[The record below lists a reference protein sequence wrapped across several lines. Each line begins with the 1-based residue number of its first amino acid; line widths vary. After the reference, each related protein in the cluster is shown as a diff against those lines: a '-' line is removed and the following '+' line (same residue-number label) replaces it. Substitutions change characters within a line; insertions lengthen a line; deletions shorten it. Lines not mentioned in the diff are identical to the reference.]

1 MESKFKKYTLL
12 HNPRC
17 RKSREGLEYLI
28 SKEIEFETI
37 IYLKNR
43 LNKKEIESLINKSG
57 LYPMDLIRKQEKVWK
72 ELYKSKKLSKNQV
85 IQLLFD
91 HPTLLHR
98 PFFITKTKAVLA
110 KPPQNILEIL

>member
-17 RKSREGLEYLI
+17 SKSREGLEYLK

-37 IYLKNR
+37 LYLKNR

-57 LYPMDLIRKQEKVWK
+57 LDPMDLGLQILFTQEELILKDQIMKSPWRKATRK
-72 ELYKSKKLSKNQV
+72 
-85 IQLLFD
+85 
-91 HPTLLHR
+91 
-98 PFFITKTKAVLA
+98 
-110 KPPQNILEIL
+110 

>member
-37 IYLKNR
+37 LYLKNR

-57 LYPMDLIRKQEKVWK
+57 LDPMDLIRKQEKVWK

-85 IQLLFD
+85 IQLIFD
-91 HPTLLHR
+91 HPNLLHR